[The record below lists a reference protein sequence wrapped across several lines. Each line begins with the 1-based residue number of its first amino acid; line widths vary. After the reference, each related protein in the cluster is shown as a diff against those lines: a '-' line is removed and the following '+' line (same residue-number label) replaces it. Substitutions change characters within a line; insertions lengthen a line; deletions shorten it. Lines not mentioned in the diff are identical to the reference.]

1 MTTVPPTTAPPT
13 TVAAVDL
20 GATSGRVLTGHYR
33 DGRLA
38 IEEAARF
45 PNGAVRVRTR
55 AGGADLQWDVLALWQ
70 GIQQGLRVAGR
81 RGPVDAVGIDTW
93 GVDYGLLD
101 RTGHLLGNPTSYR
114 SSRTDGVPERFFER
128 FPADRLYAVNGL
140 QVQPFNTMFQL
151 IADRTQASLGLADR
165 LLLLPD
171 LLGFW
176 LTGREVA
183 EVTHASTTGLLD
195 VAARTWSAG
204 ILAAL
209 DDGWG
214 IDATALLPDLVEPGT
229 LLAPVDV
236 PQLALAT
243 PAGAPT
249 PLVAVG
255 SHDTASA
262 VVAVPAA
269 DDAFGYISCGTWSLV
284 GVELDAPLRTEE
296 SRLANFTN
304 ELGVDGTVRYLRNV
318 MGLWVMT
325 ECINYWRYLGQ
336 TDLGWDT
343 LVPEAAGA
351 EPLRSLID
359 MNDARLLAPGEMPLR
374 IAEMCREAGEPVPRS
389 RGEHLRCVTDSLALA
404 YARALDDATRLSG
417 KEIRTVH
424 LVGGGSQNALLC
436 QLTADATG
444 RPVEAGPAE
453 GTGLGNM
460 LIQLRA
466 IGAAPQDLTALRAV
480 IRRSFPTVRYEPC
493 AAHPW
498 HTADG
503 RVPRT

>member
-1 MTTVPPTTAPPT
+1 MT

-45 PNGAVRVRTR
+45 ANGAIRVRTR
-55 AGGADLQWDVLALWQ
+55 SGADLQWDVLALWQ
-70 GIQQGLRVAGR
+70 GIQAGLRTAGR
-81 RGPVDAVGIDTW
+81 CAPVDAVGIDTW

-114 SSRTDGVPERFFER
+114 SARTDGVPERFFDR

-140 QVQPFNTMFQL
+140 QVQPFNTVFQL
-151 IADRTQASLGLADR
+151 IADRTRSALGLADR
-165 LLLLPD
+165 LLLMPD

-183 EVTHASTTGLLD
+183 EVTNASTTGLLD
-195 VAARTWSAG
+195 VASRSWSAE
-204 ILAAL
+204 ILTAL
-209 DDGWG
+209 YDGWG
-214 IDATALLPDLVEPGT
+214 IEGAALLPELVEPGT
-229 LLAPVDV
+229 PLGPVDV
-236 PQLALAT
+236 PQLALTT
-243 PAGAPT
+243 PAGSPT

-262 VVAVPAA
+262 VVAVPAE
-269 DDAFGYISCGTWSLV
+269 DETFGYISCGTWSLV
-284 GVELDAPLRTEE
+284 GVELDAPVRSEE
-296 SRLANFTN
+296 SRRANFTN
-304 ELGVDGTVRYLRNV
+304 ELGVDGTVRYLKNV

-343 LVPEAAGA
+343 LVPEAGRAQ
-351 EPLRSLID
+351 PLRSLID
-359 MNDARLLAPGEMPLR
+359 MNDARLLAPGEMPVR
-374 IAEMCREAGEPVPRS
+374 IAEMCREAGEPVPRT
-389 RGEHLRCVTDSLALA
+389 RGEYLRCVTDSLALA
-404 YARALDDATRLSG
+404 YARALEDATRLSG
-417 KEIRTVH
+417 REIRTVH

-444 RPVEAGPAE
+444 LPVEAGPAE

-466 IGAAPQDLTALRAV
+466 IGAAPADLTALRGV
-480 IRRSFPTVRYEPC
+480 IRRSFPTVRYRPC
-493 AAHPW
+493 TAHAW
-498 HTADG
+498 RTADG